1 MEQNTFLFDMLRNP
15 DFWCKL
21 QKITGAHNHYDLWL
35 FIWRVPWRFS
45 MNSIIGA
52 MEAGTAF
59 ANTLLKVLDGQQC
72 RLDSSKVTKVNVPI
86 VMIANYIPQRK
97 GPISLPSHIIRIP
110 IFTLFR
116 KEFGLDFRPTKCLS
130 ILRTFTFEVDKG
142 SEVTKKGSEGSS
154 FSEELSAAPNFEEGA
169 SERVIFR

>member
-1 MEQNTFLFDMLRNP
+1 MKVQHEL
-15 DFWCKL
+15 
-21 QKITGAHNHYDLWL
+21 
-35 FIWRVPWRFS
+35 
-45 MNSIIGA
+45 GA

-97 GPISLPSHIIRIP
+97 GPISLPSHIILIP

-116 KEFGLDFRPTKCLS
+116 KEFGLDFRPTKRFS
-130 ILRTFTFEVDKG
+130 ILRTLTFEVDKG
-142 SEVTKKGSEGSS
+142 SEVTKKGSEGSDL
-154 FSEELSAAPNFEEGA
+154 SEELSAAPGRRFCKKGRVRNEGRVV
-169 SERVIFR
+169 ERVIFR